1 MAEIVIDFF
10 PDGTAKVETFG
21 FEGSACKEA
30 SEFLNALGPML
41 DEELKPEYY
50 GEAPEVV
57 YAGR

>member
-1 MAEIVIDFF
+1 MQEIIIDFF

-30 SEFLNALGPML
+30 TEFLNALGQVT
-41 DEELKPEYY
+41 DEQLKPEYY

-57 YAGR
+57 YVGR